1 MFFSRL
7 TMATLSLLVLVGC
20 SLLPHSNSVSDN
32 VSDNVSENVGYEAAG
47 QSAVGDVVVYTAREI
62 VTLDPAQS
70 NVEAIAVEGDRIL
83 ATGGLEE
90 IKRSLK
96 MRSYRVDRRFDDS
109 VLVPGLINQ
118 HEHTWLA
125 AIAMIVK
132 IVSIE
137 DWELPGRTMPRAKD
151 EADYRRRLEAL
162 VEQHAADHPENDEV
176 FYTWGYHQLFH
187 GDLSRAVLDDV
198 SSTVPIVVLQRS
210 MHELI
215 FNTRALERFGI
226 DQARL
231 ESLPAHVRA
240 QIDLARGHFWEQGS
254 IGVVPVV
261 FGDMLTPE
269 RYLPALERARDYW
282 HAAGSTL
289 VAEPGG
295 MVNPALMAMQN
306 SVFGDPSTPYRMHY
320 IADGKS
326 MISGR
331 ADDEVVPATDA
342 QVATA
347 KGFSRFLPKQVKLF
361 ADGAMFSQ
369 LMKMSDG
376 YLDGHEGEWLMQPEL
391 FKRAF
396 RIYWDAGY
404 QMHVHQNGDAGLDL
418 VLDTLDENMTRN
430 PREDHRTVIV
440 HFGFSRADQVERIA
454 ELGAI
459 VSANPFYTIVLADR
473 YSEVGIGPERAQQMV
488 RLGDVV
494 RAGVSA
500 SLHADMPMAP
510 GQPLLLM
517 SSAVTRRTV
526 GGNVAGPDQRLTPEQ
541 AFRAITIDAAY
552 SLQLEDEIGSL
563 EPGKLANLTV
573 LGENPLTVAP
583 EAIKDIAVRGTIHEG
598 RVLPVSTK

>member
-1 MFFSRL
+1 MFFSRF
-7 TMATLSLLVLVGC
+7 AIVTLSMLALAGC
-20 SLLPHSNSVSDN
+20 SLFPKAESAG
-32 VSDNVSENVGYEAAG
+32 ENAG
-47 QSAVGDVVVYTAREI
+47 ASALTPEVVVYTAREI
-62 VTLDPAQS
+62 VTLDPAKAQ
-70 NVEAIAVEGDRIL
+70 VEAIAVDGDRIL
-83 ATGGLEE
+83 ATGALRDVERALEE
-90 IKRSLK
+90 
-96 MRSYRVDRRFDDS
+96 RSYRVDRRFEDS

-137 DWELPGRTMPRAKD
+137 DWELPGQPMPRATD
-151 EADYRRRLEAL
+151 AADYRRRLKSL
-162 VEQHAADHPENDEV
+162 VEQHAADHPEGDEV

-187 GDLSRAVLDDV
+187 GELTRSVLDEM
-198 SSTVPIVVLQRS
+198 SATVPIVVLQRS
-210 MHELI
+210 MHELL

-231 ESLPAHVRA
+231 DSLPAHVRE
-240 QIDLARGHFWEQGS
+240 QTDLARGHFWEQGS
-254 IGVVPVV
+254 IAVVPVV
-261 FGDMLTPE
+261 FGDMLTPD
-269 RYLPALERARDYW
+269 RYLPALKRARDYW
-282 HAAGSTL
+282 HTAGSTL

-320 IADGKS
+320 IADGKT
-326 MISGR
+326 MITGR

-418 VLDTLDENMTRN
+418 VLDTLAENMMRN

-517 SSAVTRRTV
+517 SSAVTRQTV
-526 GGNVAGPDQRLTPEQ
+526 SGNIAGPNQRLTPEQ

-552 SLQLEDEIGSL
+552 SLQLEDEVGSL
-563 EPGKLANLTV
+563 EPGKLANVTV
-573 LGENPLTVAP
+573 LGENPMTVAP
-583 EAIKDIAVRGTIHEG
+583 EAIKDIAVWGTIHEG
-598 RVLPVSTK
+598 RVLPVPTSSSKSR